1 MNDTSVLA
9 RRAAADR
16 ASLSEQT
23 YQQLRSMILEQ
34 ELQPGAIITERRLAE
49 AINISRTP
57 LRAAINR
64 LEGEGLLERLSNGS
78 VVIRAITI
86 DELLDILHVRRLL
99 ESEAAA
105 MAAGHMAAAELA
117 WLKTANEPFRTGQK
131 VDFDA
136 FWQVDD
142 RFHDAIAQASGS
154 ALLSTLIM
162 DLRRQARMCN
172 LKRMPANFVHQ
183 GGEHAAVLNALAAGD
198 GEAARTAMHT
208 HLDNVRQR
216 LISWLSRI

>member
-1 MNDTSVLA
+1 MNDESVML
-9 RRAAADR
+9 RAATADR
-16 ASLSEQT
+16 GSLSEQT

-34 ELQPGAIITERRLAE
+34 ELQPGDIITERRLAE

-64 LEGEGLLERLSNGS
+64 LNGEGLIERLSNGS
-78 VVIRAITI
+78 VVIRSITI

-105 MAAGHMAAAELA
+105 LAAGQIAAAELA
-117 WLKTANEPFRTGQK
+117 WLKTANEPFRTGRTA
-131 VDFDA
+131 DFDA

-142 RFHDAIAQASGS
+142 RFHDAIALASGS
-154 ALLSTLIM
+154 PLLSTLIM
-162 DLRRQARMCN
+162 DLRRKARMCN
-172 LKRMPANFVHQ
+172 LKRMPANFVQQ
-183 GGEHAAVLNALAAGD
+183 GSEHTVVLDALATGD
-198 GEAARTAMHT
+198 GEAARAAMHT

-216 LISWLSRI
+216 LISWLSRG